1 LKAYSFLGEK
11 GGNFMN
17 LQENNETHE
26 LKRTMKSRHLFMISL
41 GGVIGSGL
49 FLGSGYTISQA
60 GPIGAILA
68 YIVGGFIMF
77 LTMLCLGELSVAM
90 PVSGSFQTYTTKF
103 IGPGTGFALGWLY
116 WLGWSVTVALEFL
129 AAGQLMQRWFPDVQ
143 VWIWSGLFAVI
154 LFLLN
159 VLSARAFGEAEFWFS
174 SIKIL
179 AIILFIA
186 LGGAAMFGLI
196 DMNGSQAAPFLSNFT
211 AHGFLPNGFSALIV
225 TMLAV
230 NFSFQG
236 TELIGIAAG
245 ESEDPEKTIP
255 KSIKQTV
262 WRTLFF
268 FVLAI
273 FVVSGLIPMDKAG
286 VVESPFVVVFDSIGI
301 PFAADIMN
309 FVILTALL
317 SVGNSGLYA
326 GTRMLYAM
334 SKEKMASPFL
344 AKVNKRGVPINA
356 LLFTIGIAL
365 LSLLSGFFAEETV
378 FMWLLSV
385 AGLGAQVG
393 WISITASQIA
403 FRRRFIREGGKV
415 EDLKFKTPLY
425 PVLPIIG
432 LLLNVS
438 VLVSLAFDPAQRLA
452 LYLGVPFVGSCYL
465 IYHFRI
471 KKLREQDIIVEHE
484 IELNENKKMVI

>member
-1 LKAYSFLGEK
+1 
-11 GGNFMN
+11 MN
-17 LQENNETHE
+17 LSENNETHE

-49 FLGSGYTISQA
+49 FLGSGYTISEA
-60 GPIGAILA
+60 GPMGAILS
-68 YIVGGFIMF
+68 YLVGGFIMF

-129 AAGQLMQRWFPDVQ
+129 AAGQLMERWFPNTPI
-143 VWIWSGLFAVI
+143 WIWSAIFAVL
-154 LFLLN
+154 LFSLN
-159 VLSARAFGEAEFWFS
+159 ALSARAFAESEFWFS

-179 AIILFIA
+179 AILLFIV
-186 LGGAAMFGLI
+186 LGGAAMFGFI
-196 DMNGSQAAPFLSNFT
+196 DLKGGQDSPFLTNFT
-211 AHGFLPNGFSALIV
+211 AHGLLPNGFTALII
-225 TMLAV
+225 TMIAV

-245 ESEDPEKTIP
+245 ESEEPEKTIP

-262 WRTLFF
+262 WRTLVF

-273 FVVSGLIPMDKAG
+273 FVVSGLIPMEKAG
-286 VVESPFVVVFDSIGI
+286 VIESPFVVVFDSIGI
-301 PFAADIMN
+301 PYAADIMN

-326 GTRMLYAM
+326 ATRMLYAM
-334 SKEKMASPFL
+334 SKEKMASPAL
-344 AKVNKRGVPINA
+344 TKVNKRGVPFNA
-356 LLFTIGIAL
+356 LLLTMSIAL
-365 LSLLSGFFAEETV
+365 LSLLSGFFAAETV
-378 FMWLLSV
+378 FVWLLSI

-403 FRRRFIREGGKV
+403 FRRKFIREGGRV

-425 PVLPIIG
+425 PILPIIA
-432 LLLNVS
+432 LTLNII
-438 VLVSLAFDPAQRLA
+438 VLSSLAFDSEQRLA
-452 LYLGVPFVGSCYL
+452 LYLGVPFVVVCYL

-471 KKLREQDIIVEHE
+471 KKNREQDGIGEQ
-484 IELNENKKMVI
+484 ELQLQSDKKMVI

>member
-1 LKAYSFLGEK
+1 
-11 GGNFMN
+11 MN
-17 LQENNETHE
+17 LPENNETHE

-49 FLGSGYTISQA
+49 FLGSGYTISEA
-60 GPIGAILA
+60 GPMGAILS
-68 YIVGGFIMF
+68 YLVGGFIMF

-129 AAGQLMQRWFPDVQ
+129 AAGQLMERWFPDTPI
-143 VWIWSGLFAVI
+143 WIWSAIFAVL
-154 LFLLN
+154 LFSLN
-159 VLSARAFGEAEFWFS
+159 ALSARAFAESEFWFS

-179 AIILFIA
+179 AILLFIA
-186 LGGAAMFGLI
+186 LGGAAMFGFI
-196 DMNGSQAAPFLSNFT
+196 DLNGGQDAPFLANFT
-211 AHGFLPNGFSALIV
+211 AHGLLPNGFTALII
-225 TMLAV
+225 TMIAV

-245 ESEDPEKTIP
+245 ESEEPEKTIP
-255 KSIKQTV
+255 KSIRQTV
-262 WRTLFF
+262 WRTLVF

-273 FVVSGLIPMDKAG
+273 FVVAGLIPMEKAG

-301 PFAADIMN
+301 PYAADIMN

-326 GTRMLYAM
+326 ATRMLYAM
-334 SKEKMASPFL
+334 SKEKMASPAL
-344 AKVNKRGVPINA
+344 TKVNKRGVPFNA
-356 LLFTIGIAL
+356 LLLTMSIAL
-365 LSLLSGFFAEETV
+365 LSLLSGFFAAETV
-378 FMWLLSV
+378 FVWLLSI

-403 FRRRFIREGGKV
+403 FRRKFIREGGRV

-425 PVLPIIG
+425 PVLPIIA
-432 LLLNVS
+432 LTLNII
-438 VLVSLAFDPAQRLA
+438 VLSSLAFDSDQRLA
-452 LYLGVPFVGSCYL
+452 LYLGVPFVIACYL

-471 KKLREQDIIVEHE
+471 KKNREQDGMGEQE
-484 IELNENKKMVI
+484 IQLQSDKKMAI

>member
-1 LKAYSFLGEK
+1 
-11 GGNFMN
+11 MQ
-17 LQENNETHE
+17 LQENQSTHE

-60 GPIGAILA
+60 GPTGAILS
-68 YIVGGFIMF
+68 YIVGGIIMF

-116 WLGWSVTVALEFL
+116 WLGWSVTVALEL
-129 AAGQLMQRWFPDVQ
+129 LSAGQLMQRWFPHVDVW
-143 VWIWSGLFAVI
+143 VWSGVFAVI

-159 VLSARAFGEAEFWFS
+159 ALSARAFGEAEFWFS

-179 AIILFIA
+179 AIIMFIV

-196 DMNGSQAAPFLSNFT
+196 DMKGGHSAPFMSNFT
-211 AHGFLPNGFSALIV
+211 AHGLLPHGLTALII
-225 TMLAV
+225 TMITV

-245 ESEDPEKTIP
+245 ESEEPEKTIP

-273 FVVSGLIPMDKAG
+273 FVLAGLIPMNKAG
-286 VVESPFVVVFDSIGI
+286 VIESPFVVVFDSIGI
-301 PFAADIMN
+301 PYAADIMN

-317 SVGNSGLYA
+317 SVANSGLYA
-326 GTRMLYAM
+326 ATRMLYAM
-334 SKEKMASPFL
+334 SREKMASQSL
-344 AKVNKRGVPINA
+344 AKVNKSGVPINA
-356 LLFTIGIAL
+356 LVLTIGIAL

-378 FMWLLSV
+378 FVWLLSV

-403 FRRRFIREGGKV
+403 FRRKFIREGGKV
-415 EDLKFKTPLY
+415 EELKFKTPLF
-425 PVLPIIG
+425 PLLPIIA
-432 LLLNVS
+432 LVLNIL
-438 VLVSLAFDPAQRLA
+438 VLVSLAFDSEQRLA
-452 LYLGVPFVGSCYL
+452 LYLGVPFVIACYL

-471 KKLREQDIIVEHE
+471 KKSREEGGLEEHE
-484 IELNENKKMVI
+484 LQLQDDKRMII

>member
-1 LKAYSFLGEK
+1 
-11 GGNFMN
+11 MN
-17 LQENNETHE
+17 IPENNTSHE
-26 LKRTMKSRHLFMISL
+26 LKRTMKTRHLFMISL

-49 FLGSGYTISQA
+49 FLGSGYTISEA
-60 GPIGAILA
+60 GPMGAILS
-68 YIVGGFIMF
+68 YLVGGLIMF

-129 AAGQLMQRWFPDVQ
+129 AAGQLMERWFPDIP
-143 VWIWSGLFAVI
+143 VWIWSGIFAVV
-154 LFLLN
+154 LFSLN
-159 VLSARAFGEAEFWFS
+159 ALSAKAFAEAEFWFS

-179 AIILFIA
+179 AILLFIA
-186 LGGAAMFGLI
+186 LGGAALFGLI
-196 DMNGSQAAPFLSNFT
+196 DLKGGQEAPFLTNFT
-211 AHGFLPNGFSALIV
+211 AHGLLPNGFSALII
-225 TMLAV
+225 TMIAV

-245 ESEDPEKTIP
+245 ESENPEKTIP

-262 WRTLFF
+262 WRTLVF

-273 FVVSGLIPMDKAG
+273 FVVAGLIPMEKAG
-286 VVESPFVVVFDSIGI
+286 VIESPFVVVFDSIGI

-326 GTRMLYAM
+326 ATRMLYAM
-334 SKEKMASPFL
+334 SKEKMASPVL
-344 AKVNKRGVPINA
+344 TKVNKNGVPMNA
-356 LLFTIGIAL
+356 LILTMGISL
-365 LSLLSGFFAEETV
+365 LSLLSGFFAAETV
-378 FMWLLSV
+378 FVWLLSI

-403 FRRRFIREGGKV
+403 FRRKFIRDGGKL
-415 EDLKFKTPLY
+415 EGLKFKTPFF
-425 PVLPIIG
+425 PVLPLIA
-432 LLLNVS
+432 LTLNVI
-438 VLVSLAFDPAQRLA
+438 VLASLAFDSEQRLA
-452 LYLGVPFVGSCYL
+452 LYLGVPFVVACYL
-465 IYHFRI
+465 IYHFKI
-471 KKLREQDIIVEHE
+471 KAQHEHKE
-484 IELNENKKMVI
+484 EANYQIPKVQ

>member
-1 LKAYSFLGEK
+1 MQLR
-11 GGNFMN
+11 
-17 LQENNETHE
+17 ENNTTTHE
-26 LKRTMKSRHLFMISL
+26 LKRTMKARHLFMISL

-60 GPIGAILA
+60 GPTGAILS

-116 WLGWSVTVALEFL
+116 WFGWSVTVALEL
-129 AAGQLMQRWFPDVQ
+129 LSSGQLMQRWFPTSP
-143 VWIWSGLFAVI
+143 VWIWCALFAI
-154 LFLLN
+154 FLFLLN
-159 VLSARAFGEAEFWFS
+159 ALSARAFAETEFWFS
-174 SIKIL
+174 SIKIA
-179 AIILFIA
+179 AIIMFIV
-186 LGGAAMFGLI
+186 LGGAAMFGI
-196 DMNGSQAAPFLSNFT
+196 IAMKGGQAAPFLSNFT
-211 AHGFLPNGFSALIV
+211 AHGLLPHGLTALII
-225 TMLAV
+225 TMIAV

-255 KSIKQTV
+255 KSIRQTV

-273 FVVSGLIPMDKAG
+273 FVLAGLIPMTKAG
-286 VVESPFVVVFDSIGI
+286 VIESPFVVVFDSIGI
-301 PFAADIMN
+301 PYAADIMN

-317 SVGNSGLYA
+317 SVANSGLYA
-326 GTRMLYAM
+326 ATRMLYAM
-334 SKEKMASPFL
+334 SREKMASPAL
-344 AKVNKRGVPINA
+344 INVNKQGVPINA
-356 LLFTIGIAL
+356 LLLTIGIAL

-378 FMWLLSV
+378 FVWLLSV

-403 FRRRFIREGGKV
+403 FRRKFIREGGKE
-415 EDLKFKTPLY
+415 EDLKFKTPLF
-425 PVLPIIG
+425 PLLPIIA
-432 LLLNVS
+432 LTLNIV
-438 VLVSLAFDPAQRLA
+438 VLASLAFDSEQRLA
-452 LYLGVPFVGSCYL
+452 LYLGVPFVVVCYV
-465 IYHFRI
+465 IYHLRF
-471 KKLREQDIIVEHE
+471 KKNREKDGVGEQEVQ
-484 IELNENKKMVI
+484 LQENKKMII

>member
-1 LKAYSFLGEK
+1 
-11 GGNFMN
+11 MN
-17 LQENNETHE
+17 LQENNSNHE
-26 LKRTMKSRHLFMISL
+26 LKRTMKTRHLFMISL

-60 GPIGAILA
+60 GPAGAILS
-68 YIVGGFIMF
+68 YVVGGFIMF

-116 WLGWSVTVALEFL
+116 WLGWSVTVALEL
-129 AAGQLMQRWFPDVQ
+129 LSAGQLMQRWFPGSP
-143 VWIWSGLFAVI
+143 VWIWCAIFAVV
-154 LFLLN
+154 LFSLN
-159 VLSARAFGEAEFWFS
+159 ALSARAFGETEFWFS
-174 SIKIL
+174 SIKIFAIL
-179 AIILFIA
+179 AFII
-186 LGGAAMFGLI
+186 LGGAAVFGFI
-196 DMNGSQAAPFLSNFT
+196 DMKGGQPAPFLSNFT
-211 AHGFLPNGFSALIV
+211 AHGLLPHGLTALLI
-225 TMLAV
+225 TMIAV

-245 ESEDPEKTIP
+245 ESEEPEKTIP
-255 KSIKQTV
+255 RSIKQTV

-273 FVVSGLIPMDKAG
+273 FVLSSLIPMEKAG

-317 SVGNSGLYA
+317 SVANSGLYA
-326 GTRMLYAM
+326 ATRMLYAM
-334 SKEKMASPFL
+334 STEKMTSPKL
-344 AKVNKRGVPINA
+344 MKVSKRGVPMNA
-356 LLFTIGIAL
+356 LVLTMGIAL

-378 FMWLLSV
+378 FVWLLSV

-403 FRRRFIREGGKV
+403 FRRKFIREGGKV
-415 EDLKFKTPLY
+415 EDLKFKTPLF
-425 PVLPIIG
+425 PVLPIIA
-432 LLLNVS
+432 LTLNCI
-438 VLVSLAFDPAQRLA
+438 VLISLAFDSEQRLA
-452 LYLGVPFVGSCYL
+452 LYLGVPFVIACYL
-465 IYHFRI
+465 IYHFKI
-471 KKLREQDIIVEHE
+471 KHNRDHEKGVEQQ
-484 IELNENKKMVI
+484 ELQLHNNKKMVI

>member
-1 LKAYSFLGEK
+1 
-11 GGNFMN
+11 MN
-17 LQENNETHE
+17 LPENNETHD

-49 FLGSGYTISQA
+49 FLGSGYTISEA
-60 GPIGAILA
+60 GPMGAILS
-68 YIVGGFIMF
+68 YLVGGFIMF

-129 AAGQLMQRWFPDVQ
+129 AAGQLMERWFPDTPI
-143 VWIWSGLFAVI
+143 WIWSAIFAVL
-154 LFLLN
+154 LFSLN
-159 VLSARAFGEAEFWFS
+159 ALSARAFAESEFWFS

-179 AIILFIA
+179 AILLFIA
-186 LGGAAMFGLI
+186 LGGAAMFGFI
-196 DMNGSQAAPFLSNFT
+196 DLNSGQDAPFLANFT
-211 AHGFLPNGFSALIV
+211 AHGLLPNGFTALII
-225 TMLAV
+225 TMIAV

-262 WRTLFF
+262 WRTLVF

-273 FVVSGLIPMDKAG
+273 FVVAGLIPMEKAG

-301 PFAADIMN
+301 PYAADIMN

-326 GTRMLYAM
+326 ATRMLYAM
-334 SKEKMASPFL
+334 SKEKMASPQL
-344 AKVNKRGVPINA
+344 TKVNKRGVPFNA
-356 LLFTIGIAL
+356 LLLTMSIAL
-365 LSLLSGFFAEETV
+365 LSLLSGFFAAETV
-378 FMWLLSV
+378 FVWLLSI

-403 FRRRFIREGGKV
+403 FRRKFIREGGRV

-425 PVLPIIG
+425 PVLPIIA
-432 LLLNVS
+432 LTLNII
-438 VLVSLAFDPAQRLA
+438 VLSSLAFDADQRLA
-452 LYLGVPFVGSCYL
+452 LYLGVPFVIACYL

-471 KKLREQDIIVEHE
+471 KKNREQDGMGDQE
-484 IELNENKKMVI
+484 IQLQSDKKMVI

>member
-1 LKAYSFLGEK
+1 
-11 GGNFMN
+11 MN
-17 LQENNETHE
+17 LQENKANHE
-26 LKRTMKSRHLFMISL
+26 LQRTMKSRHLFMISL

-49 FLGSGYTISQA
+49 FLGSGYTISEA

-68 YIVGGFIMF
+68 YMVGGFIMF

-103 IGPGTGFALGWLY
+103 IGPATGFALGWLY

-129 AAGQLMQRWFPDVQ
+129 AAGQLMERWFPDTPT
-143 VWIWSGLFAVI
+143 WIWSAIFAAI
-154 LFLLN
+154 LFTLN
-159 VLSARAFGEAEFWFS
+159 SLSAKAFGEAEFWFS

-186 LGGAAMFGLI
+186 LGGAALFGII
-196 DMNGSQAAPFLSNFT
+196 DMKGGQAAPFLSNFT
-211 AHGFLPNGFSALIV
+211 AHGFLPNGFTALII
-225 TMLAV
+225 TMIAV

-245 ESEDPEKTIP
+245 ESKDPEKTIP

-273 FVVSGLIPMDKAG
+273 FVVAGLIPMDKAG

-301 PFAADIMN
+301 PYAADVMN

-326 GTRMLYAM
+326 ATRMLYAM
-334 SKEKMASPFL
+334 SKEKMASPL
-344 AKVNKRGVPINA
+344 LTKVNKRGVPFNA
-356 LLFTIGIAL
+356 LLLSLGISL
-365 LSLLSGFFAEETV
+365 LSLLSGFFAAETV
-378 FMWLLSV
+378 FVWLLSV

-403 FRRRFIREGGKV
+403 FRRKFIREGGKV
-415 EDLKFKTPLY
+415 EDLKFKTPFY
-425 PVLPIIG
+425 PVLPIIA
-432 LLLNVS
+432 LTLNCI
-438 VLVSLAFDPAQRLA
+438 VLGSLAFDSEQRLA
-452 LYLGVPFVGSCYL
+452 LYLGVPFVIACYL

-471 KKLREQDIIVEHE
+471 KKNREQDAVSEQ
-484 IELNENKKMVI
+484 ELQLHENKKMII

>member
-1 LKAYSFLGEK
+1 M
-11 GGNFMN
+11 NF
-17 LQENNETHE
+17 QENNATNE
-26 LKRTMKSRHLFMISL
+26 LQRTMKTRHLFMISL

-60 GPIGAILA
+60 GPAGAILS

-116 WLGWSVTVALEFL
+116 WLGWSVTVALEL
-129 AAGQLMQRWFPDVQ
+129 LSAGQLMQRWFPGSP
-143 VWIWSGLFAVI
+143 VWIWCAIFAVV
-154 LFLLN
+154 LFSLN
-159 VLSARAFGEAEFWFS
+159 ALSARAFGETEFWFS
-174 SIKIL
+174 SIKIFAIL
-179 AIILFIA
+179 AFIV
-186 LGGAAMFGLI
+186 LGGAAIFGLI
-196 DMNGSQAAPFLSNFT
+196 DMEGGKPAPFFSNFT
-211 AHGFLPNGFSALIV
+211 AHGLLPHGFTALII
-225 TMLAV
+225 TMIAV

-245 ESEDPEKTIP
+245 ESEEPEKTIP

-273 FVVSGLIPMDKAG
+273 FVLSSLIPMKQAG

-301 PFAADIMN
+301 PYAADIMN

-317 SVGNSGLYA
+317 SVANSGLYA
-326 GTRMLYAM
+326 ATRMLYAM
-334 SKEKMASPFL
+334 SKEKMTSPAL
-344 AKVNKRGVPINA
+344 AKVNTRGVPFNA
-356 LLFTIGIAL
+356 LVLTIGIAL

-378 FMWLLSV
+378 FVWLLSV

-403 FRRRFIREGGKV
+403 FRRKFIGEGGKV
-415 EDLKFKTPLY
+415 EDLKFRTPLY
-425 PVLPIIG
+425 PLLPIIA
-432 LLLNVS
+432 LTLNCF
-438 VLVSLAFDPAQRLA
+438 VLGSLAFDSEQRLA
-452 LYLGVPFVGSCYL
+452 LYLGVPFVAACYF
-465 IYHFRI
+465 IYHFKI
-471 KKLREQDIIVEHE
+471 KKNRELDRAMEQELQLQD
-484 IELNENKKMVI
+484 NKKMVI